1 MNYMDVLP
9 VVSLLKNGKQKA
21 FRNILSRANIKKD
34 VIDNTLL
41 YYQYVMRD
49 GDTLDS
55 MAARYYGTPARFW
68 MFLYGNEKMDAQWD
82 FGMDTSVFL
91 PYLREKYCYTEH
103 FADYLIEKLA
113 DVEGI
118 GEAEIEERINEK
130 SDEDVLQYCL
140 DSVMYYY
147 KVITKYDPA
156 TENTVINEFVV
167 DKKEY
172 FQDKVDIENITFY
185 KAKAND
191 SYFEAMGIESSVKY
205 YTYPEQVWE
214 DVHKDGEQLPYL
226 VYPPE
231 IIKSTITTSY
241 KFESIYDYE
250 LRINQEKRHMNVIK
264 DSYAEDMER
273 QVEDLLGE

>member
-41 YYQYVMRD
+41 YYKYVMRD

-91 PYLREKYCYTEH
+91 PYLREKYCYTEN
-103 FADYLIEKLA
+103 FADYLREKLA

-118 GEAEIEERINEK
+118 GEAEIEERINDK

-147 KVITKYDPA
+147 KVITKYDPE
-156 TENTVINEFVV
+156 TENTITNEFIV

-172 FQDKVDIENITFY
+172 FQDKVEIENVKFY

-191 SYFEAMGIESSVKY
+191 AYFENLGSTSSVKVY
-205 YTYPEQVWE
+205 SYPEKVWE
-214 DVHKDGEQLPYL
+214 DVHQDGEQLPYL

-231 IIKSTITTSY
+231 VIQTTITTSY